1 MDMIVFLLTIGAC
14 LAIVFAGL
22 SVGDSS
28 VKDTCMVFA
37 VAFAMPSGIILDDIV
52 NERVSAEEYL
62 NDPASYKVD
71 TFMVNGVLDH
81 YSVKRE

>member
-1 MDMIVFLLTIGAC
+1 MDIGIFILTFVAC
-14 LAIVFAGL
+14 SAIVFAGL
-22 SVGDSS
+22 TVGDGS
-28 VKDTCMVFA
+28 VKNTCMVFA
-37 VAFAMPSGIILDDIV
+37 VAFAMLSAAILGDIT

-62 NDPASYKVD
+62 KDPASYKVD